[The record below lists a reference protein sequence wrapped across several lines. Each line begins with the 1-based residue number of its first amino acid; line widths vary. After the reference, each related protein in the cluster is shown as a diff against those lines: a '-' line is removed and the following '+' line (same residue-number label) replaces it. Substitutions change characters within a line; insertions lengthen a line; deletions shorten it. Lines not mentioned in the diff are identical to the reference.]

1 MAYPEITV
9 MRNNPDLGCMACVV
23 PDVIYSRALEGGLP
37 MTLILPW
44 HDKNAE
50 EIIKRP
56 LIVFVQGSGWTHP
69 NIYKQIPQL
78 SRYAQAGYAVATLV
92 HRNAAEGH
100 SFPAY
105 LEDTKTAI
113 RFLRAHA
120 DEYGIDTEH
129 VCIFGTS
136 SGGNTSMLIALTGDD
151 PRFKTQEYAEYS
163 DAVTCCVEC
172 FGPSDLIGMLPGQYI
187 DRMHDPALDN
197 TPFIAPFRGLVG
209 DHDTRQVLHDMSPVN
224 YISTCGNM
232 PPMLIVQGDADD
244 IVPYEQGKLMYEKM
258 YDAGATVKMIRV
270 ENAPHEG
277 SFWSEE
283 LHREI
288 LKFINRHIK

>member
-1 MAYPEITV
+1 MHNNPGLEGMAYI
-9 MRNNPDLGCMACVV
+9 V
-23 PDVIYSRALEGGLP
+23 PDVVYSHALQGGLT

-44 HDKNAE
+44 HEKSATVLK
-50 EIIKRP
+50 KRP

-100 SFPAY
+100 PFPAY

-120 DEYGIDTEH
+120 DEYGIDTEQ

-136 SGGNTSMLIALTGDD
+136 SGGNTAMLVALTGDD
-151 PRFKTQEYAEYS
+151 ARFKTKEYAEYS
-163 DAVTCCVEC
+163 DSVSCCVEC
-172 FGPSDLIGMLPGQYI
+172 FGPSDLIGMLSEQYI

-209 DHDTRQVLHDMSPVN
+209 KRDVRQVLKEMSPVN
-224 YISTCGNM
+224 YIDSGKKL
-232 PPMLIVQGDADD
+232 PPMLIIQGDADD
-244 IVPYEQGKLMYEKM
+244 IVPYEQGKRMYERM
-258 YDAGATVKMIRV
+258 YDAGAAVKMIRV

-283 LHREI
+283 LHGEI
-288 LKFINRHIK
+288 LKFIGEHIR